1 MRTRTVRHVVVGS
14 GCAGLNAA
22 DWLLM
27 LGEKDTVL
35 VTEDM
40 RSGTSRNTGSDKQTY
55 YKLSLSGDDGD
66 SPGALGR
73 MLAKPDVHGDTALC
87 EAASSAA
94 CFFRLA
100 SLGVPFPMNEYGEY
114 VGYQTDHDTRKRATS
129 AGPLTSRFMT
139 EALER
144 SALSHGLE
152 VLDRTLAV
160 RILTDARGVTGLM
173 CLDLERR
180 DWLLLR
186 CADIILCTG
195 GPAHIYSSR
204 VYPES
209 QHGMSGLAFE
219 AGASG
224 ANLDCWQYGLASV
237 NFRWNLSGSYQQAL
251 PRYVSVDEVG
261 TEREFLAEA
270 LGERNALALAFLKG
284 YQWPFDPAK
293 VKGSSLVDILVKREE
308 DLGRR
313 VYMDYRRNPSG
324 YAPEALSDEARAYL
338 TNCGALGATP
348 IERLA
353 AINAPA
359 IDLYRSHGIDL
370 TNEPL
375 RVSVCAQHH
384 NGGIAV
390 DSDWQTEVPG
400 LYVCGEAAGTFGKT
414 RPGGTA
420 LNSTQVGSM
429 RAARHAVKA
438 ARPCGTGDAL
448 PAVEVPAG
456 DPARL
461 TAHLQR
467 EMTRVA
473 AFRRDEQGMEALL
486 AEVGGALTRT
496 VPADVKDPQLE
507 QRLLLRDIL
516 LTQRQVLSAM
526 LYDLR
531 NGGTEGILRTK
542 DGVSGRIPARPFPE
556 RDLWFERVWKKYR
569 GEA

>member
-14 GCAGLNAA
+14 GCAGWNAA

-27 LGEKDTVL
+27 LGETDTVL
-35 VTEDM
+35 VTED
-40 RSGTSRNTGSDKQTY
+40 RLAGTSRNTGSDKQTY
-55 YKLSLSGDDGD
+55 YKLSLAGDDGD
-66 SPGALGR
+66 SPGALAH
-73 MLAKPDVHGDTALC
+73 MLAKPDVNGDTALC
-87 EAASSAA
+87 EAAGSAS

-100 SLGVPFPMNEYGEY
+100 GLGVPFPMNEYGEY

-144 SALSHGLE
+144 SAMSHGLE
-152 VLDRTLAV
+152 VLDHTLAV
-160 RILTDARGVTGLM
+160 KIGTDANGVTGLL
-173 CLDLERR
+173 CLDTVAH
-180 DWLLLR
+180 DWLWLQ
-186 CADIILCTG
+186 CADILLCTG

-219 AGASG
+219 AGAAG

-237 NFRWNLSGSYQQAL
+237 DFRWNLSGSYQQAL
-251 PRYVSVDEVG
+251 PRYVSVEADG
-261 TEREFLAEA
+261 TEHEFLAEA
-270 LGERNALALAFLKG
+270 LGEEEALRLAFLKG

-293 VKGSSLVDILVKREE
+293 VKGSSRVDILVKEQE
-308 DLGRR
+308 DLGRW

-324 YAPEALSDEARAYL
+324 YAMEHLSEEAREYL
-338 TNCGALGATP
+338 VNCGADKAMP
-348 IERLA
+348 IDRLA

-359 IDLYRSHGIDL
+359 IALYRSHGIDL
-370 TNEPL
+370 AAEML

-400 LYVCGEAAGTFGKT
+400 LYVCGEAAGTFGKV

-429 RAARHAVKA
+429 RAARHAAKA
-438 ARPCGTGDAL
+438 QRPLRESAAPEITVPTGDA
-448 PAVEVPAG
+448 AV
-456 DPARL
+456 
-461 TAHLQR
+461 LQR

-473 AFRRDEQGMEALL
+473 AFQRDEHGMEALL
-486 AEVGGALTRT
+486 QKVSEALTHMS
-496 VPADVKDPQLE
+496 PAEGNEPDLKE
-507 QRLLLRDIL
+507 RLLLRDIL
-516 LTQRQVLSAM
+516 LTQREVLSAM
-526 LYDLR
+526 LFDLR
-531 NGGTEGILRTK
+531 CGGTEGVLRTG
-542 DGVSGRIPARPFPE
+542 DGHSERVPARPFPE

-569 GEA
+569 EEA